1 MAVRSK
7 WQSLPTEA
15 INPSSL
21 DIDKLAPDEI
31 VDLMMNEDRK
41 MLDAVKRERE
51 RIAVGVEMI
60 ASSLRKGGR
69 VIFVGA
75 GTSGRLGILESAEMP
90 PTFSTDPDLVQAVM
104 AGGRD
109 AIFAAKEGVE
119 DNYEEGARSITRL
132 HPTKKDI
139 VIGVSASGMTQFV
152 RGALTRARKTGARII
167 FVTCDPGT
175 ELQTFVDLTIAP
187 GVGAEVIAGST
198 RLKAGTAT
206 KMVLNMLTTGA
217 MIRIGKTYGNLM
229 VDVHTGSE
237 KLKDRAR
244 RIVNIVTGID
254 YDDADRLLKKAHWN
268 VKAAIVMQK
277 TSLPYPKA
285 LSRLRKAHDSMRQA
299 IGEDIEPRLR
309 GMLQGHAEAVVF
321 GTAKPPVLTEGA
333 AARARA
339 AETAARPR
347 APRKSPAPAARAATD
362 KSGPPVR

>member
-21 DIDKLAPDEI
+21 GIDKLAPEDI
-31 VDLMMNEDRK
+31 VDLMVNEDRK

-51 RIAVGVEMI
+51 RIAVGIAMI
-60 ASSLRKGGR
+60 ASALRKGGR

-90 PTFSTDPDLVQAVM
+90 PTFSTDPELVQAVM
-104 AGGRD
+104 AGGRE

-119 DNYEEGARSITRL
+119 DNYEEGAKSLTRL
-132 HPTKKDI
+132 RPTRKDI
-139 VIGVSASGMTQFV
+139 VVGVSASGMTQFV
-152 RGALTRARKTGARII
+152 RGALTRARQAGARII
-167 FVTCDPGT
+167 FVTCDPAT

-217 MIRIGKTYGNLM
+217 MVRIGKTYGNLM

-244 RIVNIVTGID
+244 RIVNIVTGVD
-254 YDDADRLLKKAHWN
+254 YDEADRMLQKAHWN

-277 TSLPYPKA
+277 TGLIYPKA
-285 LSRLRKAHDSMRQA
+285 LVRLRKMHDSMRAA

-309 GMLQGHAEAVVF
+309 GMLQGHAEAAYLEV
-321 GTAKPPVLTEGA
+321 PSPTEPAGVNSTKS
-333 AARARA
+333 RARKV
-339 AETAARPR
+339 P
-347 APRKSPAPAARAATD
+347 PP
-362 KSGPPVR
+362 GQPVR

>member
-1 MAVRSK
+1 MPVRSK

-21 DIDKLAPDEI
+21 GIDKLQADDI
-31 VDLMMNEDRK
+31 VDLMINEDRK
-41 MLDAVKRERE
+41 MLAAVQRERE
-51 RIAVGVEMI
+51 RIAVGIEMI
-60 ASSLRKGGR
+60 ASALRKDGR
-69 VIFVGA
+69 VMLVGA

-90 PTFSTDPDLVQAVM
+90 PTFSTEPTLVQAIM
-104 AGGRD
+104 AGGRE
-109 AIFAAKEGVE
+109 AVFGAKEGVE

-132 HPTKKDI
+132 RPTKKDV
-139 VIGVSASGMTQFV
+139 VIGVSASGITQFV
-152 RGALTRARKTGARII
+152 RGALTRARKAGARII

-206 KMVLNMLTTGA
+206 KLVLNMLTTGA
-217 MIRIGKTYGNLM
+217 MVRIGKTYGNLM

-244 RIVNIVTGID
+244 RIVNIVTGLE
-254 YDDADRLLKKAHWN
+254 YDESDKILRKANWN

-277 TSLPYPKA
+277 TGLPLPKA
-285 LSRLRKAHDSMRQA
+285 LARLRRAHDSMREA

-309 GMLQGHAEAVVF
+309 GMLQGHAEASLVGPDDAASRQARRRV
-321 GTAKPPVLTEGA
+321 PVE
-333 AARARA
+333 
-339 AETAARPR
+339 
-347 APRKSPAPAARAATD
+347 K
-362 KSGPPVR
+362 